1 MRRCAAVAA
10 GLVLVAILLSGDTP
24 WRYTL
29 YGLVSP
35 PDFAQDLAAARV
47 FASNQNPY
55 GVGIARAHAEL
66 MKVSEDEGYLYFPH
80 PPLLFLALL
89 PIAGLTLA
97 QAAAIWF
104 GVSLG
109 LLFLLAALLAEAYAG
124 PAKAGHYYVRPHGPA
139 KAGHY
144 VRSQGHA
151 EAGHNVDGPVGPSTV
166 LIIFGAL
173 FVWPPV
179 QYNLA
184 KGQWSI
190 VVALLLAM
198 FWHFHVRG
206 EHRSAGAS
214 LGVASAVKL
223 FPALLG
229 LYLLARAPRAVLW
242 MVTTVAAVLVL
253 PLVWMGPQTIRMFL
267 AQSQANVG
275 YWETFPAV
283 TFSIHGVLARLLV
296 GGQWARPL
304 FEAPLI
310 ARGLGTFVAI
320 LLVMIATWFTRK
332 QRNDDGRE
340 GTHFA
345 AWIALLVLLNPLAMA
360 HTGVILALPIMLI
373 AQALASDHRVWPK
386 VAWTMGVALVS
397 IPGHTLIFSASNPI
411 EPWQGVALIA
421 LPMWGTL
428 SLFLAATAV
437 SAAPSTA
444 PLTFPG
450 MAPQAAAVVSR

>member
-1 MRRCAAVAA
+1 MRRWVIAAV
-10 GLVLVAILLSGDTP
+10 GLVAMVMLVSGDTP

-29 YGLVSP
+29 FGLVSP

-55 GVGIARAHAEL
+55 EVGIARDHAEL
-66 MKVSEDEGYLYFPH
+66 MKVPEDKGYLHFPH
-80 PPLLFLALL
+80 PPLLFLVLL
-89 PIAGLTLA
+89 PMAGFTLA

-109 LLFLLAALLAEAYAG
+109 LLFLLAALLGKVYSG
-124 PAKAGHYYVRPHGPA
+124 PAKAGDYVNHGA
-139 KAGHY
+139 T
-144 VRSQGHA
+144 
-151 EAGHNVDGPVGPSTV
+151 PSTV
-166 LIIFGAL
+166 LMIFGTL
-173 FVWPPV
+173 IVWPPV

-190 VVALLLAM
+190 LVALLLAM
-198 FWHFHVRG
+198 FWHFYVRG
-206 EHRSAGAS
+206 EHRSAAAS
-214 LGVASAVKL
+214 IGLASAVKL

-242 MVTTVAAVLVL
+242 MVITIGAALAL
-253 PLVWMGPQTIRMFL
+253 PLVLMGPQTIQMFL
-267 AQSQANVG
+267 AQSQANVA

-283 TFSIHGVLARLLV
+283 TYSIHGVLARLLV

-304 FEAPLI
+304 VEAPLI

-320 LLVMIATWFTRK
+320 LLVVIATWFTRR
-332 QRNDDGRE
+332 QCNDDGRE
-340 GTHFA
+340 ATRFA
-345 AWIALLVLLNPLAMA
+345 AWVALLAMLNPLAMA
-360 HTGVILALPIMLI
+360 HTGVILALPIMLV

-386 VAWTMGVALVS
+386 VAWTLGVALVS
-397 IPGHTLIFSASNPI
+397 IPGHTLIFLASNPI

-428 SLFLAATAV
+428 SLFLAAI
-437 SAAPSTA
+437 AASSPPSPA

-450 MAPQAAAVVSR
+450 IAQEAAAVASR

>member
-1 MRRCAAVAA
+1 MRRWAAIAA

-29 YGLVSP
+29 FGLVSP

-55 GVGIARAHAEL
+55 EVGIARAHAEL

-89 PIAGLTLA
+89 PMAGLTLA
-97 QAAAIWF
+97 QAAAIWG

-109 LLFLLAALLAEAYAG
+109 LLFLLAALLAKVYSG
-124 PAKAGHYYVRPHGPA
+124 PAPP
-139 KAGHY
+139 
-144 VRSQGHA
+144 S
-151 EAGHNVDGPVGPSTV
+151 STV
-166 LIIFGAL
+166 LVVFGAL
-173 FVWPPV
+173 FLWPPV

-190 VVALLLAM
+190 LVALLLAM

-206 EHRSAGAS
+206 DHRSAGAS

-242 MVTTVAAVLVL
+242 MVITLVAVLAL
-253 PLVWMGPQTIRMFL
+253 PLVWMGPHTIQMFL
-267 AQSQANVG
+267 AQSQANVA

-283 TFSIHGVLARLLV
+283 TYSIHGVLARLLV

-310 ARGLGTFVAI
+310 ARGLGAFVAI
-320 LLVMIATWFTRK
+320 SLVVIATWFTRR
-332 QRNDDGRE
+332 QSNDDRRE
-340 GTHFA
+340 GTRFA
-345 AWIALLVLLNPLAMA
+345 AWVALLVMLNPLAMA
-360 HTGVILALPIMLI
+360 HTGVILALPIMLV
-373 AQALASDHRVWPK
+373 AKALASDHRVWPK
-386 VAWTMGVALVS
+386 VAWTLGVALVS
-397 IPGHTLIFSASNPI
+397 IPGHTLIFLASDPI
-411 EPWQGVALIA
+411 EPWEGLALIA

-428 SLFLAATAV
+428 ALF
-437 SAAPSTA
+437 SAAIAGNARRSVGVIAGTA
-444 PLTFPG
+444 SVNSC
-450 MAPQAAAVVSR
+450 AA

>member
-1 MRRCAAVAA
+1 MRRWVATAA
-10 GLVLVAILLSGDTP
+10 GLVVVAILLSGDTP

-55 GVGIARAHAEL
+55 EVGIAREHAEL
-66 MKVSEDEGYLYFPH
+66 MKEGKGYLYFPH
-80 PPLLFLALL
+80 PPLLFLVLL
-89 PIAGLTLA
+89 PVAEFTLA
-97 QAAAIWF
+97 KAAAIWF

-109 LLFLLAALLAEAYAG
+109 LLFLLAAILAKVHSG
-124 PAKAGHYYVRPHGPA
+124 PAE
-139 KAGHY
+139 AGHY
-144 VRSQGHA
+144 VRSA
-151 EAGHNVDGPVGPSTV
+151 ANPSTV
-166 LIIFGAL
+166 LMIFGAL
-173 FVWPPV
+173 FLWPPV

-190 VVALLLAM
+190 LVALLLAM

-206 EHRSAGAS
+206 EQRSAGAS
-214 LGVASAVKL
+214 LGAACAVKL

-229 LYLLARAPRAVLW
+229 LYLLPRAPRTVLW
-242 MVTTVAAVLVL
+242 MVVTVASLLAL
-253 PLVWMGPQTIRMFL
+253 PLVWMGPQTIQMFL
-267 AQSQANVG
+267 AQSQANVA

-283 TFSIHGVLARLLV
+283 TYSIHGVLARLMV

-320 LLVMIATWFTRK
+320 LLVVIAMWFTRS
-332 QRNDDGRE
+332 QCTDDGRD
-340 GTHFA
+340 GTRFA
-345 AWIALLVLLNPLAMA
+345 AWMALLVLLNPLAMA
-360 HTGVILALPIMLI
+360 HTGVILALPIVLV

-386 VAWTMGVALVS
+386 VAWTIGVALVS
-397 IPGHTLIFSASNPI
+397 IPGHTLIFLASNPI

-428 SLFLAATAV
+428 ALL
-437 SAAPSTA
+437 SAAIAGSAGRSVGVITGNA
-444 PLTFPG
+444 SIDSR
-450 MAPQAAAVVSR
+450 AA

>member
-1 MRRCAAVAA
+1 MRRWVIAAVVSVTVVMLA
-10 GLVLVAILLSGDTP
+10 SGDTP

-29 YGLVSP
+29 FGLVSP

-55 GVGIARAHAEL
+55 EVGIARAHAEL

-80 PPLLFLALL
+80 PPLLFLVLV
-89 PIAGLTLA
+89 PIAGFTLA
-97 QAAAIWF
+97 QAAAIWG

-109 LLFLLAALLAEAYAG
+109 LLFLLAALLAKVYLG
-124 PAKAGHYYVRPHGPA
+124 PAPR
-139 KAGHY
+139 
-144 VRSQGHA
+144 
-151 EAGHNVDGPVGPSTV
+151 PSTV
-166 LIIFGAL
+166 LVVFGAL
-173 FVWPPV
+173 FLWPPV

-190 VVALLLAM
+190 LVALLLAM

-206 EHRSAGAS
+206 DHRSAGAS

-242 MVTTVAAVLVL
+242 MVITIGAVLAL
-253 PLVWMGPQTIRMFL
+253 PLLWMGPQTIQMFL
-267 AQSQANVG
+267 AQSQANVT

-283 TFSIHGVLARLLV
+283 TYSIHGVLARLLI

-304 FEAPLI
+304 VEAPLI

-320 LLVMIATWFTRK
+320 LLVVIAIWFTRR
-332 QRNDDGRE
+332 QADERYRE
-340 GTHFA
+340 GPRFA
-345 AWIALLVLLNPLAMA
+345 VWVALLVMLNPLAMA
-360 HTGVILALPIMLI
+360 HTGVILALPIVLV

-386 VAWTMGVALVS
+386 VAWTLGVALVS
-397 IPGHTLIFSASNPI
+397 IPGHTLIFLASNPI
-411 EPWQGVALIA
+411 EPWQGVAVIA
-421 LPMWGTL
+421 LPTWGTL
-428 SLFLAATAV
+428 SFFLAAV
-437 SAAPSTA
+437 AASSPSSPA
-444 PLTFPG
+444 SLTFPG
-450 MAPQAAAVVSR
+450 IAPQAATVVSR

>member
-1 MRRCAAVAA
+1 
-10 GLVLVAILLSGDTP
+10 LVLVAILLSGDTP

-29 YGLVSP
+29 FGLVSP

-55 GVGIARAHAEL
+55 EVGIARAHAEL
-66 MKVSEDEGYLYFPH
+66 MKVSEDKGYLYFPH
-80 PPLLFLALL
+80 PPLLFLILL
-89 PIAGLTLA
+89 PMAGFTLA

-109 LLFLLAALLAEAYAG
+109 LLFLLAALLAQVYS
-124 PAKAGHYYVRPHGPA
+124 GPA

-144 VRSQGHA
+144 VQSGA
-151 EAGHNVDGPVGPSTV
+151 SPSTV
-166 LIIFGAL
+166 LLIFGAL

-229 LYLLARAPRAVLW
+229 LYLLARTPRAVLW
-242 MVTTVAAVLVL
+242 MVITLVAVLAL
-253 PLVWMGPQTIRMFL
+253 PLVWMGPHTIQLFL
-267 AQSQANVG
+267 SQSQANVA

-283 TFSIHGVLARLLV
+283 TYSIHGVLARPMV

-304 FEAPLI
+304 VEAPLI

-320 LLVMIATWFTRK
+320 LLIAIAIWFTRT
-332 QRNDDGRE
+332 QSNDDGRE
-340 GTHFA
+340 GTRFA
-345 AWIALLVLLNPLAMA
+345 AWVAILVMLNPLAMA
-360 HTGVILALPIMLI
+360 HTGVILALPIVLV
-373 AQALASDHRVWPK
+373 AQVLVSDHRMWPR
-386 VAWTMGVALVS
+386 VAWTLGVVLVS
-397 IPGHTLIFSASNPI
+397 IPGHTLIFLASNPI

-428 SLFLAATAV
+428 SLFVAAI
-437 SAAPSTA
+437 AASSPCSLA

-450 MAPQAAAVVSR
+450 IAPKAATVVSR